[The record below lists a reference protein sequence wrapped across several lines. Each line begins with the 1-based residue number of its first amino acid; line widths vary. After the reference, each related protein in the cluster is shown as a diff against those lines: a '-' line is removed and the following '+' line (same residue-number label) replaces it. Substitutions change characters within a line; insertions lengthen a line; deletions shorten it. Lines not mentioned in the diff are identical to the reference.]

1 MAKYPENSSIAFEN
15 PFPYGFEFK
24 TGRSKFG
31 GQGEEIRT
39 QRWLYSKP
47 EVGPLK
53 YQWISKADFRTLW
66 EFYQARAGAFG
77 EFNFF
82 FPNSNTWVDKYVGT
96 GNGSQTVW
104 NLPCKSSSSRTMKLD
119 GDNQTEGVDYT
130 FSAGGGVDGADKA
143 TFASAPGAGLYITL
157 SFTGLLKCRLTYAE
171 DKLTVN
177 EYYDRLVKHGIKF
190 NGHLNQ

>member
-24 TGRSKFG
+24 TGRSRFG
-31 GQGEEIRT
+31 GEGEEIRT
-39 QRWLYSKP
+39 QRWLYPKP

-53 YQWISKADFRTLW
+53 YQWITKANFQTLW

-82 FPNSNTWVDKYVGT
+82 FPNSHTWVDIYVGA
-96 GNGSQTVW
+96 GDGSQTVW
-104 NLPCKSSSSRTMKLD
+104 NLPCKTSSSRELKI
-119 GDNQTEGVDYT
+119 DNVAQTEGVDYT
-130 FSAGGGVDGADKA
+130 FSAGGGSDGADQA
-143 TFASAPGAGLYITL
+143 TFPAAPGTGEYLTL
-157 SFTGLLKCRLTYAE
+157 SFTGLLKVRLTFAD
-171 DKLTVN
+171 DKLKVD
-177 EYYDRLVKHGIKF
+177 EFYDRLVKYGVKF